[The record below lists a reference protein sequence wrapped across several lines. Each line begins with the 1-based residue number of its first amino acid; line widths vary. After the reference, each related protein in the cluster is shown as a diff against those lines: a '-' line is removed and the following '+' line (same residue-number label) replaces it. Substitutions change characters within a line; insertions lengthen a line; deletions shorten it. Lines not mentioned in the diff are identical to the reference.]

1 MNARPQFRT
10 GVTVAA
16 LSLALVL
23 GACRSGGS
31 VPAPSATPG
40 AGTAGASVAGGG
52 KSNVVSTSPPR
63 AVGQAQAGM
72 IPVWLTSY
80 AVLPWANRV
89 DQAGRHTFTISN
101 RGLKQHSF
109 AIIQFDGDP
118 RTLPTSANLITTAQ
132 LNIVAQT
139 DVIEA
144 GREFDVTVDLPAG
157 RYVMTSLFAQDYVDG
172 MAAAFSVGGSASG
185 APRPKQ
191 PAEGA
196 LGVYLLEYGA
206 FASNGQVREGKTSIT
221 VQNLGVRAREF
232 AVVRW
237 RGAEDALPVRD
248 GLILLDGL
256 QEVYR
261 FEALFAGEE
270 RQTQVDLRSGFSY
283 VVVSLTKGEYE
294 KGVHA
299 QIKVN

>member
-1 MNARPQFRT
+1 MTARLRFRT
-10 GVTVAA
+10 GITVAA
-16 LSLALVL
+16 LCLALVL

-31 VPAPSATPG
+31 DPAPSATPSG
-40 AGTAGASVAGGG
+40 GGVGVSAAGGG
-52 KSNVVSTSPPR
+52 KSSVVSTSPPR
-63 AVGQAQAGM
+63 AVGQAQAGT
-72 IPVWLTSY
+72 IPIWLTSY
-80 AVLPWANRV
+80 AVLPWASRV

-118 RTLPTSANLITTAQ
+118 RTLPTSANLVATTQ
-132 LNIVAQT
+132 LTIVAQT
-139 DVIEA
+139 EPIEA
-144 GREFDVTVDLPAG
+144 GREIDLTVELPAG

-172 MAAAFSVGGSASG
+172 MAAAFSVGGSASS

-191 PAEGA
+191 PAEGD
-196 LGVYLLEYGA
+196 LGVYLTEYGA
-206 FASNGQVREGKTSIT
+206 FASNGQIRSGKTNIT
-221 VQNLGVRAREF
+221 VQNLGARAREF

-261 FEALFAGEE
+261 FEALFAAEE
-270 RQTQVDLRSGFSY
+270 RQVQVDLRSGFSY
-283 VVVSLTKGEYE
+283 VVVSLAKGEYE